1 MRYFVFYL
9 NDCDCDWIVGVVSSL
24 LFGEL
29 CLSTLVF
36 TVEFFL
42 SLSLLRMVCNCLFF
56 WKWIH
61 WVECKLFDILKFF
74 AVDVLYF

>member
-42 SLSLLRMVCNCLFF
+42 SLFAAHGVQLLVFLEMDTLGRM
-56 WKWIH
+56 
-61 WVECKLFDILKFF
+61 
-74 AVDVLYF
+74 